1 MKSTLF
7 IILLFFIFVSC
18 KKEQTYQP
26 VQISC
31 NLTKDLDSSKSLI
44 NGTWVWLEEKYFNL
58 LDGRYDY
65 RTPKTNGYTRSLS
78 FINDTAR
85 FYKNNR
91 PDSVYTYK
99 IVRLTQLTGTNYP
112 EDNDPVV
119 VFYNLHNGIRHDFVP
134 IKICQNY
141 LLLQYEQ
148 RTHTQGDEIWKKQ

>member
-99 IVRLTQLTGTNYP
+99 IVRLAELTGTNYP
-112 EDNDPVV
+112 EDNDPVL
-119 VFYNLHNGIRHDFVP
+119 VFYNLHNGIRHDFVFLNV
-134 IKICQNY
+134 CREY
-141 LLLQYEQ
+141 LYLDYES
-148 RTHTQGDEIWKKQ
+148 RRHGGYEIWKKQ